1 MLPQPRHLPARPVLP
16 QHQDRG
22 NSPPEGGFGKFRRL
36 GLERSTVA
44 TWLDDAGYD
53 TFYAGKYMNGYDDTT
68 HVPDGWDKW
77 YGWLG
82 QYYSPGGEYRLN
94 ENGDI
99 KRYSLDKVHDT
110 DLLKDKAID
119 FIRDQRGDGKPFF
132 AYLAPNAPHTP
143 AYVPARHEGM
153 FSDRSLPRSPSFNEE
168 DMSDKPE
175 IVRNLPMDHDEVK
188 SLGNSQEAP
197 RLPAVGGRHD
207 RGPHRRA
214 AAHQPAR

>member
-1 MLPQPRHLPARPVLP
+1 
-16 QHQDRG
+16 
-22 NSPPEGGFGKFRRL
+22 
-36 GLERSTVA
+36 
-44 TWLDDAGYD
+44 
-53 TFYAGKYMNGYDDTT
+53 MNGYDDTT

-99 KRYSLDKVHDT
+99 KRYDLDQVHDT

-119 FIRDQRGDGKPFF
+119 FIRDQRGDGRPFF

-175 IVRNLPMDHDEVK
+175 MCGTSRWTTT
-188 SLGNSQEAP
+188 
-197 RLPAVGGRHD
+197 R
-207 RGPHRRA
+207 
-214 AAHQPAR
+214 